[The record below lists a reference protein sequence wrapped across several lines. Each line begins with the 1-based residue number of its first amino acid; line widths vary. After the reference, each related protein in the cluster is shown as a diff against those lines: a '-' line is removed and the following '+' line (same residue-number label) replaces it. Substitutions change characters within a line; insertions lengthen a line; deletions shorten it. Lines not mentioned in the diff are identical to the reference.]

1 MAAEQIAPADLAELK
16 RVRPLVK
23 EHCAICFQPRAC
35 RVQYLGRPMI
45 GKVCTNKKC
54 LLENAE
60 RKAAELLAMQEQ
72 LVQVRAEGA
81 AQGVRALAQAA
92 ASRKLRAASTGPV
105 RRRAGASAAQTLR
118 DNVRAGGG
126 FWRDVADEEEE
137 EAVEEVPQA
146 VRPPRG
152 EPKRHPS
159 RSAFIDDAAAAS
171 DDDGAEGD
179 DDGNATPASMRDFVV
194 EDHCSESEQSESDA
208 QLDPAPASIVRSGR
222 HSRSSAA
229 SAASLAALLTPTA
242 GGRAG
247 GPRVLRS
254 GTSPRPSVD
263 SAYGRRTK
271 RTRTAPQG
279 ADDAAAVPPS
289 PPPAPRAPPPERVA
303 EFEDA
308 GGGGPKYKVQEVLW
322 MCTEDMLTE
331 PEEVLVVKVHDDAP
345 PFAVLS
351 MQYTVRRRLG
361 EEVRV
366 AEELLSRTSPIA
378 RAPTAAQ
385 PAAQLEPK
393 LWPLSLTMT
402 PMSGERGVELADEVR
417 MWCAQQFVLRAQV
430 VMDKQHVAG
439 RLVEGHWGVERGDER
454 DNPHGQG
461 ANLANLAVIGQ
472 KQAESDVKAWYR
484 TLVDALKK
492 EVIKEFEAH
501 ALEDPEKFANRKV
514 TLRLSVNLNKNYAY
528 VQGYTGKWWQNDEY
542 RESRTGI
549 DDERWQYCV
558 DKYNAGANDEQNFR
572 AVVKK
577 PYNPRVGSGKL
588 NQINKTNFIG
598 SVVDF
603 LIVSGLLKYFPTL
616 VVAVAWM
623 LQSGRFILSPV
634 FVQARR
640 GACVQMHLCVH
651 ACIALL
657 HVHAYMHLGAQG

>member
-1 MAAEQIAPADLAELK
+1 M
-16 RVRPLVK
+16 
-23 EHCAICFQPRAC
+23 
-35 RVQYLGRPMI
+35 
-45 GKVCTNKKC
+45 
-54 LLENAE
+54 
-60 RKAAELLAMQEQ
+60 
-72 LVQVRAEGA
+72 
-81 AQGVRALAQAA
+81 
-92 ASRKLRAASTGPV
+92 
-105 RRRAGASAAQTLR
+105 
-118 DNVRAGGG
+118 
-126 FWRDVADEEEE
+126 
-137 EAVEEVPQA
+137 
-146 VRPPRG
+146 
-152 EPKRHPS
+152 
-159 RSAFIDDAAAAS
+159 
-171 DDDGAEGD
+171 
-179 DDGNATPASMRDFVV
+179 
-194 EDHCSESEQSESDA
+194 
-208 QLDPAPASIVRSGR
+208 
-222 HSRSSAA
+222 
-229 SAASLAALLTPTA
+229 
-242 GGRAG
+242 
-247 GPRVLRS
+247 
-254 GTSPRPSVD
+254 
-263 SAYGRRTK
+263 
-271 RTRTAPQG
+271 
-279 ADDAAAVPPS
+279 
-289 PPPAPRAPPPERVA
+289 
-303 EFEDA
+303 
-308 GGGGPKYKVQEVLW
+308 
-322 MCTEDMLTE
+322 
-331 PEEVLVVKVHDDAP
+331 LVVKVHDDAP
-345 PFAVLS
+345 PFAVLC

-549 DDERWQYCV
+549 NDERWQYCV

-657 HVHAYMHLGAQG
+657 HVHASMHLGAQGRRADLREEGRGVAHDHQRAARRRRRRAVPAGAVRPRGGGEAARPPVEAAVAAPHRDHVRAHVCRGAGVQEERLLALACAAPGAPEDEPECRTGWA